1 MVYTVDMVNIVDMVY
16 IVDIVHTVDMVYTVD
31 TVDTIFAV
39 GHFDVL
45 FVRNKF
51 LWPSGQF
58 LPKACSSF
66 LKAIVAKVLLG
77 YLGTLSVHPVTR
89 QIFLHNGSEVAPL
102 AETLS

>member
-1 MVYTVDMVNIVDMVY
+1 MVYTVDMVNIVDMV
-16 IVDIVHTVDMVYTVD
+16 HTVDMVYIVD
-31 TVDTIFAV
+31 TVDTVFAV

-51 LWPSGQF
+51 SWPSGQF
-58 LPKACSSF
+58 LPKAYSSF
-66 LKAIVAKVLLG
+66 LTAIVVLLG
-77 YLGTLSVHPVTR
+77 YLGTLNVHPVTH